1 MNEDPNANQVPQAQ
15 TPQPRTVQVAVP
27 HVKPYVT
34 YAIIGFTVFIYL
46 LQLAG
51 QYLLSI
57 GQANAIVA
65 PFLNSFGLTVA
76 NFGSTDVAAILGEK
90 VNYLIRAGQL
100 WRLLTPVF
108 LHDSVL
114 PYGLL
119 HIGFNMYALYL
130 YGRGL
135 EGRFGHWR
143 FSLLYFLSAY
153 AGNAF
158 SFLIT
163 PNPSL
168 GASTA
173 VFGLLAAEGIFI
185 LQNRKLL
192 GDRANRA
199 LMNVL
204 YIAGINLLIGFSAT
218 GIDNFGHLGGI
229 LGGVLF
235 TWFGGP
241 RWKMEGFFPSIR
253 LIDEREG
260 HGALAGSVAVLLFFI
275 PLTVLGWIWIVK

>member
-1 MNEDPNANQVPQAQ
+1 MNQNPTPEQYPQSA
-15 TPQPRTVQVAVP
+15 QPRTVQVAVP
-27 HVKPYVT
+27 NVKPYVT
-34 YAIIGFTVFIYL
+34 YAILGFTIFIYL

-51 QYLLSI
+51 QYLLP
-57 GQANAIVA
+57 ANMAGALLA
-65 PFLNSFGLTVA
+65 PFGISIPTSGTF
-76 NFGSTDVAAILGEK
+76 DVAAIIGEK
-90 VNYLIRAGQL
+90 INQLIRIGQV
-100 WRLLTPVF
+100 WRLITPVF
-108 LHDSVL
+108 LHDSTL

-119 HIGFNMYALYL
+119 HIGFNMYALFL

-143 FSLLYFLSAY
+143 FTLLYFLSAF
-153 AGNAF
+153 AGNVF
-158 SFLIT
+158 SFVLT

-185 LQNRKLL
+185 FQNRQLL
-192 GDRANRA
+192 GNRANSA
-199 LMNVL
+199 LLNIL
-204 YIAGINLLIGFSAT
+204 YIAGINLLIGFST
-218 GIDNFGHLGGI
+218 SGIDNFGHLGGM

-235 TWFGGP
+235 SWFGGP
-241 RWKMEGFFPSIR
+241 RWKMEGFYPSIR

-260 HGALAGSVAVLLFFI
+260 HGALAGTVAVLLFFI

>member
-1 MNEDPNANQVPQAQ
+1 MNETPTPGQIPQFQ
-15 TPQPRTVQVAVP
+15 QPRTVQVAVP
-27 HVKPYVT
+27 NVKPYAT
-34 YAIIGFTVFIYL
+34 YVLLGLTVFIYL

-51 QYLLSI
+51 QYLLPSTLAASFVRAY
-57 GQANAIVA
+57 GTSDIVA
-65 PFLNSFGLTVA
+65 V
-76 NFGSTDVAAILGEK
+76 LGEK
-90 VNYLIRAGQL
+90 INALIRAGQI
-100 WRLLTPVF
+100 WRLITPVF

-130 YGRGL
+130 FGRGL
-135 EGRFGHWR
+135 EARFGHVR
-143 FSLLYFLSAY
+143 FILLYFLSAY
-153 AGNAF
+153 AGNVL

-173 VFGLLAAEGIFI
+173 IFGLLAAEGMFI
-185 LQNRKLL
+185 IQNRQLL
-192 GDRANRA
+192 GSRAGRA

-204 YIAGINLLIGFSAT
+204 YMAGINLLIGFSTT
-218 GIDNFGHLGGI
+218 GIDNFGHLGGM

-241 RWKMEGFFPSIR
+241 RWKMEGLYSSPKIV
-253 LIDEREG
+253 DEREG
-260 HGALAGSVAVLLFFI
+260 HGAFAGTVAVLLFFI
-275 PLTVLGWIWIVK
+275 PLTALGWIWIAK

>member
-1 MNEDPNANQVPQAQ
+1 MNQTPNPDPYPQS
-15 TPQPRTVQVAVP
+15 PQPRTVQVAVP
-27 HVKPYVT
+27 NVKPNVT

-51 QYLLSI
+51 VYLLPTSI
-57 GQANAIVA
+57 ANALLA
-65 PFLNSFGLTVA
+65 PFGISTSLFGT
-76 NFGSTDVAAILGEK
+76 NDVAAILGEK
-90 VNYLIRAGQL
+90 VNSLIRLGQI
-100 WRLLTPVF
+100 WRLITPVF
-108 LHDSVL
+108 LHDSSL

-119 HIGFNMYALYL
+119 HIGFNMYALFL

-153 AGNAF
+153 AGNVL
-158 SFLIT
+158 SFLVT

-173 VFGLLAAEGIFI
+173 VFGLLAAEGIFV

-192 GDRANRA
+192 GNRANRA
-199 LMNVL
+199 LMNVI
-204 YIAGINLLIGFSAT
+204 YVAGINLLIGFSAS
-218 GIDNFGHLGGI
+218 GIDNFGHLGGM
-229 LGGVLF
+229 LGGILF

-241 RWKMEGFFPSIR
+241 RWKMEGFYPAIR
-253 LIDEREG
+253 LVDEREG
-260 HGALAGSVAVLLFFI
+260 HGALAGTVAVLLFFI
-275 PLTVLGWIWIVK
+275 PLTVLGWIWFK